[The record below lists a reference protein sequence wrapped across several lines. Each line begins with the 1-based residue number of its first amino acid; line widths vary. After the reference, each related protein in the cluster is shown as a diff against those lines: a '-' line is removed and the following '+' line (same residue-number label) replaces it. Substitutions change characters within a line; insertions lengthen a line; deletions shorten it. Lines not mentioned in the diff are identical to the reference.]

1 MSAENSHT
9 PAVLVLADGRA
20 FHGRSVGAAGE
31 AIGNLRFDTEQTGY
45 FEAITDPET
54 ATNQAPTLLAFTTPH
69 IGNTGIADPN
79 REPTVAGIIM
89 RDPSRIA
96 SHWDS
101 RGDLEPY
108 LVEHGVVA
116 ISHIDTRAL
125 IRHAGRN
132 HRAGKE
138 AEHNRRAGGEVGSN
152 HRARGEVG
160 GNHPAGGEPVAAGLF
175 TGERAWAPVHEL
187 VENVKTVFAAHLNT
201 VSDQEGL

>member
-1 MSAENSHT
+1 MSAENSYA

-54 ATNQAPTLLAFTTPH
+54 ASNQAPTLLAFTTPH

-101 RGDLEPY
+101 RGELEPY

-132 HRAGKE
+132 HRSGNAALSAAG
-138 AEHNRRAGGEVGSN
+138 A
-152 HRARGEVG
+152 
-160 GNHPAGGEPVAAGLF
+160 PVAAGIF
-175 TGERAWAPVHEL
+175 TGDRAWAPVHEL
-187 VENVKTVFAAHLNT
+187 VENVKTVSAEHLNT

>member
-54 ATNQAPTLLAFTTPH
+54 ASNQASTLLAFTTPH

-101 RGDLEPY
+101 RGDLEAY
-108 LVEHGVVA
+108 LVAHGVVA

-125 IRHAGRN
+125 IRYAGRN
-132 HRAGKE
+132 HR
-138 AEHNRRAGGEVGSN
+138 
-152 HRARGEVG
+152 
-160 GNHPAGGEPVAAGLF
+160 AGGEPVAAGLF